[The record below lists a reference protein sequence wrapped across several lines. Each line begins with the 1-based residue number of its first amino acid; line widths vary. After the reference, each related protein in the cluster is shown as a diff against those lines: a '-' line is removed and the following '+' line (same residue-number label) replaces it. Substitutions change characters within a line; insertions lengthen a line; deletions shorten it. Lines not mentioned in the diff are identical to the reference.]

1 MLFMVIP
8 YLMVPPMVSSAIKKI
23 KWKPSKREFQEAFLL
38 HLKTA
43 SELQPTLER
52 RRAKCQ
58 QIGETLQPLPIVI
71 GTSESTLKAYI
82 AVETFLFTLDSV
94 LSCVDVCFK
103 LFHSLQVKYPSES
116 QHLWYFLQ
124 KFVYN
129 IKEAGDKDYLG
140 VNSLITDLTS

>member
-23 KWKPSKREFQEAFLL
+23 KWKPSKRESQEAFLL

-71 GTSESTLKAYI
+71 GTSESTLTAYI

-103 LFHSLQVKYPSES
+103 LFHS
-116 QHLWYFLQ
+116 F
-124 KFVYN
+124 
-129 IKEAGDKDYLG
+129 
-140 VNSLITDLTS
+140 TSKIPQ